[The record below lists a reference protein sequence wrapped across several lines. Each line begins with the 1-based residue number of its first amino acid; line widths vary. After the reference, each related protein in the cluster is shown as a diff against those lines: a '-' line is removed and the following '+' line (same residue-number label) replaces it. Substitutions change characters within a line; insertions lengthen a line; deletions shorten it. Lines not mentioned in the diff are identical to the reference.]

1 MKKYSYIYGLWG
13 IVFIVFPLALI
24 LAYSLN
30 GNREILDFSC
40 TLSNYSKFFESLY
53 LKVLLVSIGL
63 AGLSTLLCL
72 LIGYPLAYIITK
84 FKENTRNNLILIF
97 IIPMWMN
104 FLLRTYAWLSLL
116 GRNGFINKAFAL
128 IGLGPFDIMFNMKAV
143 MIGMVYNFLPFMV
156 LPIYTILLKIDKRLI
171 ESAKD
176 LGCNDMKVFLKVIFP
191 LSLPGIYTGITMVFI
206 PAISTFVIPN
216 LLGGNNFY
224 LIGNLIEK
232 QFTFTGDWGFGSAV
246 SFILIIIMFLVMVI
260 PGLFKGKRKSP
271 LREEEFEYEE
281 ID

>member
-30 GNREILDFSC
+30 GNKEILDFSC

-84 FKENTRNNLILIF
+84 FKEKTRNNLILIF